1 MAPYK
6 FESYQGEDPPDIKRA
21 LADEHFRKNFGKHFY
36 GDIYTHEVR
45 SDCSRVII
53 GANEK
58 QIPLMLEIAK
68 KWEGPYGI
76 LYVLKVPRLGH
87 EGGRY
92 QSPELCSFDELE
104 LFANA
109 FQKYFEE
116 DGHHHLWF
124 KDLATINQLVYD
136 NHDLIFTYGN
146 DNEIIDFLKSKGFNE
161 GLLKVPVP
169 HAHNYN
175 QEYDKIED
183 EITAYFKW
191 KKFPLQDIDNE

>member
-1 MAPYK
+1 
-6 FESYQGEDPPDIKRA
+6 
-21 LADEHFRKNFGKHFY
+21 
-36 GDIYTHEVR
+36 
-45 SDCSRVII
+45 
-53 GANEK
+53 
-58 QIPLMLEIAK
+58 MLEIAK

-87 EGGRY
+87 EAGRY
-92 QSPELCSFDELE
+92 QSPEPCSFDELE
-104 LFANA
+104 LFTNA

-116 DGHHHLWF
+116 DGRHHLWF
-124 KDLATINQLVYD
+124 KDLATNNQLVYD

-175 QEYDKIED
+175 QEYDRAKMKLWLISSGRNFL
-183 EITAYFKW
+183 FKT
-191 KKFPLQDIDNE
+191 LILNDLTIA